1 MDLHDMVYIL
11 DLKAFQADHDVVALS
26 HIRMAWFRFTGR
38 SDGIFARSKQAG
50 WFDFILTLLILY
62 VYRPR
67 SHSISAP
74 VTSSELDTINGSQ
87 SIILILGEGSAASA
101 APNSDKLI

>member
-1 MDLHDMVYIL
+1 
-11 DLKAFQADHDVVALS
+11 
-26 HIRMAWFRFTGR
+26 MAWFTGH
-38 SDGIFARSKQAG
+38 SDGSFAGSEQTG

-67 SHSISAP
+67 YRSISAP